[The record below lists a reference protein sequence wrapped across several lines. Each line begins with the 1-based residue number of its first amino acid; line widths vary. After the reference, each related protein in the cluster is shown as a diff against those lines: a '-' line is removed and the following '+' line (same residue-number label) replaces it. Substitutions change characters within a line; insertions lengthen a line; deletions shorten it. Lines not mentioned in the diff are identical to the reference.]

1 MTINRKTYQQ
11 YFTKHNLPSW
21 VCPTC
26 KTSVLHIILE
36 QLTNDQTALTKASY
50 NEDWFD
56 PELIRFT
63 FGGILTCSN
72 PQCKETVSILGKGGV
87 ERDYN
92 GEDYGYYEYYEP
104 LFFHPPLKFF
114 TAPEETPDKVEKALD
129 ASFSFAFSNK
139 SAAANQIRIA
149 LECLLN
155 HLGVEQVNEKG
166 EPHSLHRRINL
177 LGDKN
182 SKIKEICFAIK
193 WLGNSGSHCDEEMT
207 MDNIFD
213 GYEMMSL
220 VLELLYDN
228 RHERIAVL
236 AKQINEKK
244 GI

>member
-1 MTINRKTYQQ
+1 MTINRKTYRQ
-11 YFTKHNLPSW
+11 YFTKDNPPTW

-26 KTSVLHIILE
+26 QDSVLHIIPE
-36 QLTNDQTALTKASY
+36 QLIDDDTGLTKASY
-50 NEDWFD
+50 DEEWFD

-72 PQCKETVSILGKGGV
+72 PKCKETVSILGKGGV
-87 ERDYN
+87 ERDYD
-92 GEDYGYYEYYEP
+92 GEFYRYYEP

-114 TAPEETPDKVEKALD
+114 AAPEETPDKVKKALD
-129 ASFSFAFSNK
+129 TSFSFAFSNR

-155 HLGVEQVNEKG
+155 HLGVEQFNEKD
-166 EPHSLHRRINL
+166 EPISLHRRINL
-177 LGDKN
+177 LEDEY
-182 SKIKEICFAIK
+182 SKIKEICIAIK

-220 VLELLYDN
+220 VLEMLYDD
-228 RHERIAVL
+228 RHERIAIL
-236 AKQINEKK
+236 AKQINDKK
-244 GI
+244 GVH

>member
-11 YFTKHNLPSW
+11 YFTKDNPPSW
-21 VCPTC
+21 VCPAC
-26 KTSVLHIILE
+26 ETSVLHIIPE
-36 QLTNDQTALTKASY
+36 QLNNGQTAATKASY
-50 NEDWFD
+50 HEDWFD
-56 PELIRFT
+56 PEMIRFA

-92 GEDYGYYEYYEP
+92 GEFYDYYEP

-114 TAPEETPDKVEKALD
+114 TVPEETPDTVKKALD

-155 HLGVEQVNEKG
+155 SLGVEQENSKG
-166 EPHSLHRRINL
+166 YRLNLHDRIDL
-177 LGDKN
+177 LGEGYPKV
-182 SKIKEICFAIK
+182 KEICFAIK

-220 VLELLYDN
+220 VLELLYDD
-228 RHERIAVL
+228 RHERIATL

-244 GI
+244 GV

>member
-11 YFTKHNLPSW
+11 YFTKYNLPSW

-26 KTSVLHIILE
+26 QTSVLHIIPE
-36 QLTNDQTALTKASY
+36 ELTDAITALTKASY

-56 PELIRFT
+56 SELIRFT
-63 FGGILTCSN
+63 FGGVLTCSN

-92 GEDYGYYEYYEP
+92 GEYYKYYEP
-104 LFFHPPLKFF
+104 LYFHPPLKFF
-114 TAPEETPDKVEKALD
+114 TAPEETPDKVQKALD

-155 HLGVEQVNEKG
+155 HLGITQFNEKD
-166 EPHSLHRRINL
+166 ELLSLHRRINL
-177 LGDKN
+177 LGDEY

-207 MDNIFD
+207 IDNIFD

-220 VLELLYDN
+220 VLEILYDN
-228 RHERIAVL
+228 RHERITAL

-244 GI
+244 GV